1 MVPIERIEGAI
12 LEIRGERV
20 MLDADLAAIYGAE
33 TKMLVRAV
41 RRNIA
46 RFPPD
51 FMFQLTAEE
60 LGNLRRQFGTSSQW
74 GGRRYPPYA
83 FTEHGAVMVASVLKS
98 RRAVEVSVV
107 VVRAFVRMRRMLAD
121 NRQLAAKLAELES
134 KYDVQFRVVF
144 DAIRKLME
152 KPKPYPEPAKQ
163 KIGSH
168 VSEPMTEYGVGSK
181 RKRQ

>member
-20 MLDADLAAIYGAE
+20 MLDADLASVYGVE

-46 RFPPD
+46 RFPAD

-60 LGNLRRQFGTSSQW
+60 LGNLRCQFGTSSQW

-121 NRQLAAKLAELES
+121 NRQLAVKLAQLES
-134 KYDVQFRVVF
+134 KYDAQFKVVF

-152 KPKPYPEPAKQ
+152 KPKPEPKPPR
-163 KIGSH
+163 KIGFH
-168 VSEPMTEYGVGSK
+168 VSDTVVEYGSRRG
-181 RKRQ
+181 RRR